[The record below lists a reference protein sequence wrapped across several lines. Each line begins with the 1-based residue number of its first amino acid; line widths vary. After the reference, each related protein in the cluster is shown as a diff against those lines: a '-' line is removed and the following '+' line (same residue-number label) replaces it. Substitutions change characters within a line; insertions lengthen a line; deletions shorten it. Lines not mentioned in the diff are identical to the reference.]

1 MEKNKMRST
10 FEKLLSGIPSGEIFV
25 IADNSQHIKSHV
37 YSPENVEVDVNG
49 VQMKKTWEEYKR
61 EFRNFALDRGQSS
74 YNIDLVEFELWEAYQ
89 EDLEV
94 VIAYNKIF

>member
-1 MEKNKMRST
+1 
-10 FEKLLSGIPSGEIFV
+10 
-25 IADNSQHIKSHV
+25 
-37 YSPENVEVDVNG
+37 
-49 VQMKKTWEEYKR
+49 MKKTWSEYKQ

-74 YNIDLVEFELWEAYQ
+74 YDIDLVEFELWEAYQ